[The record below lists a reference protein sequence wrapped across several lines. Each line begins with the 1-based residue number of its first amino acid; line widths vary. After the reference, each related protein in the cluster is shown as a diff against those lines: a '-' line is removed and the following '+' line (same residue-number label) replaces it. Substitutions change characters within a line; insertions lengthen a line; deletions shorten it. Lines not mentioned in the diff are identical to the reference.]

1 MKECC
6 GAAQSTVSQLRQ
18 TLSLVLSMMMV
29 GEKEQRKALAAALTD
44 ILWTAGE
51 EQTATVCLVTS
62 ERCFTPHMD
71 YKLDNFTE
79 RVHPVY
85 EKMLTRS

>member
-1 MKECC
+1 MVLHC
-6 GAAQSTVSQLRQ
+6 
-18 TLSLVLSMMMV
+18 TLYCTSLILSMMTV
-29 GEKEQRKALAAALTD
+29 GETEQRKALAAALTD

-79 RVHPVY
+79 RVHAVY
-85 EKMLTRS
+85 DNMLTCS